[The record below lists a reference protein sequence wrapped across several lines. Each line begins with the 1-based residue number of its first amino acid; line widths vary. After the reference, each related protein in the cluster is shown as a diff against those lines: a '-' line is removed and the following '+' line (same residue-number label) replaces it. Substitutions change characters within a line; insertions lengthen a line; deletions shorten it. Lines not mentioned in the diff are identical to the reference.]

1 VGQWHLLDVPIMGYR
16 HDESAQRVL
25 RLTRYRTPP
34 TDTKG
39 YGNLYVLDRII
50 ESKALDK

>member
-1 VGQWHLLDVPIMGYR
+1 MGQWHLLDAPIINYR

-25 RLTRYRTPP
+25 RLTRYRTPT

-39 YGNLYVLDRII
+39 YGSLYQLDSVI
-50 ESKALDK
+50 ETELIAN